1 MGFFKDLNTVHKQ
14 AKEIDKDFHPGQMA
28 RDANVRMAALNEQM
42 QQATKAM
49 NAPPSDGVEASA
61 QVVSV
66 GMASGMVNLD
76 PIVPVELLITQP
88 GRPPRPMSTSVI
100 VPQVQLH
107 RLQAGATLPIKV
119 SQSDPTAVAVNWLA

>member
-14 AKEIDKDFHPGQMA
+14 AKEIDKDFHPGQMS
-28 RDANVRMAALNEQM
+28 RDANVRMAALNQQM

-49 NAPPSDGVEASA
+49 TAPPGDGVDATA

-66 GMASGMVNLD
+66 GMASGMVNMD
-76 PIVPVELLITQP
+76 PIIPVELLVTQP
-88 GRPPRPMSTSVI
+88 GLPPRPLSVSVI
-100 VPQVQLH
+100 VPQIQMH
-107 RLQAGATLPIKV
+107 RLQAGASLPVQV